1 MVQQSESESR
11 KLLSG
16 LQAVMAEPVEGQERL
31 NRITHLIA
39 DSMGTEVCSIYLLR
53 DADTLELCATQGL
66 APEAVHVTRM
76 RIGEGLVGRVARTS
90 RPVNTANAPG
100 ERGFRYMPE
109 TGEER
114 YSSFLGVPIMRLGE
128 RLGVLVVQS
137 KDEREYSGDEVYAL
151 EVVAM
156 VVAEMTELGAF
167 TGEGAALRERH
178 TAQAMFRGG
187 CAQEGTAMGHVW
199 LHEPR
204 VVVTRPVADDPEVE
218 LERLQKAVERLRVD
232 VDQMLT
238 RVAPGRCRA
247 ARGAGGLPDVRPLPR
262 LDAPDGGGH
271 RARAVGRG
279 GGGEGTVHGA
289 RADGDGA
296 RRLPARPAA

>member
-76 RIGEGLVGRVARTS
+76 RIGEGLVGRVARNS

-137 KDEREYSGDEVYAL
+137 KERASIPATRS
-151 EVVAM
+151 M
-156 VVAEMTELGAF
+156 
-167 TGEGAALRERH
+167 RWKSSRW
-178 TAQAMFRGG
+178 
-187 CAQEGTAMGHVW
+187 CW
-199 LHEPR
+199 PR
-204 VVVTRPVADDPEVE
+204 
-218 LERLQKAVERLRVD
+218 
-232 VDQMLT
+232 
-238 RVAPGRCRA
+238 
-247 ARGAGGLPDVRPLPR
+247 
-262 LDAPDGGGH
+262 
-271 RARAVGRG
+271 
-279 GGGEGTVHGA
+279 
-289 RADGDGA
+289 
-296 RRLPARPAA
+296 